1 MLIGIDMIKYFIP
14 FLLVLAI
21 CPAFG
26 QTYNCPSGCTVTMTQ
41 NPTPAP
47 SATTNNL
54 SYYQNPDPST
64 SLFTDFVNTFFNKL
78 GQAAV
83 QMSGGGTY
91 GSQVQNMTGSVQRV
105 VDTGIDYVSALKYLI
120 ASFLGIIVPQ
130 FFHISVPP
138 YILPA
143 IEWSMV
149 AIMAVA
155 IWKKSWHI
163 VITALAIG
171 IIIILVVFLG
181 GVIFH

>member
-1 MLIGIDMIKYFIP
+1 MIKYFIP
-14 FLLVLAI
+14 VLLVLAI
-21 CPAFG
+21 GPAFA
-26 QTYNCPSGCTVTMTQ
+26 QTYNCPNGCAVTLTQ
-41 NPTPAP
+41 NPTPA
-47 SATTNNL
+47 STSTTNNL

-64 SLFTDFVNTFFNKL
+64 SVFTDIVNTFFNKL
-78 GQAAV
+78 GQAAT
-83 QMSGGGTY
+83 QMAGGGTY
-91 GSQVQNMTGSVQRV
+91 GTQVQNMTGSVQRV

-130 FFHISVPP
+130 LFHVSVPP

-149 AIMAVA
+149 AIMAIA

-171 IIIILVVFLG
+171 IIIILVVFFG
-181 GVIFH
+181 GVLIH